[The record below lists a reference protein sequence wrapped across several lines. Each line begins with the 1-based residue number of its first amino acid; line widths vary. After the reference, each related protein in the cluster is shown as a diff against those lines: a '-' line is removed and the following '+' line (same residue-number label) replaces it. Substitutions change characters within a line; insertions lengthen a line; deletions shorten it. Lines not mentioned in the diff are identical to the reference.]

1 MNYHFVDRI
10 LELEQGKIILT
21 QKSISRSED
30 YFEEFFP
37 RFSCVPNSLIIES
50 LAYSAALLAF
60 VTTDFRALALLLMV
74 DDATFEK
81 PVLPGDQMLL
91 EVQLVSLQDTAGLFH
106 GNVRVR
112 GDVVSQATLMLGLFD
127 LRDIKD
133 SAERQIFSSLLQRT
147 ADFVREHTI

>member
-30 YFEEFFP
+30 YFEECFP

-50 LAYSAALLAF
+50 LAYSAALLAI

-91 EVQLVSLQDTAGLFH
+91 DVQLVSLQDTAGLFQ

-127 LRDIKD
+127 LRGIKD